1 MVVQGGVLRRKL
13 STARTAVA
21 EGDTGARAWRVAFAR
36 AAREVIGLD
45 MAVAALRDDRQSL
58 GELLDQIP
66 DHALL
71 ALLEG
76 PQQSL
81 GLLVLSPAAL
91 AAVIE
96 MQTIGR
102 LAAQPGASR
111 RPTRTDA
118 AMSARLV
125 DHALALLDT
134 ALASSADLV
143 WAGGFRYASFLDEAR
158 ALGLLLEDVPWRVL
172 DCTLELAGGSRQG
185 QVLLALPAEGRG
197 PAPVHTPTM
206 SDSGPGSWQSQLQI
220 AIMGSEVTLDAV
232 IGRLKLP
239 LGQAMALE
247 PGMLLPLAD
256 GGGLDR
262 VAIMGAGGAVLAGH
276 GRLGQHRGM
285 RALKLH
291 PRSGAG
297 PATPTLTEP
306 QLVAQS
312 TPTQARPDPAAT
324 APQPP
329 IARSA

>member
-1 MVVQGGVLRRKL
+1 MA
-13 STARTAVA
+13 S

-36 AAREVIGLD
+36 AAREVIGLETS
-45 MAVAALRDDRQSL
+45 MAALRDDRQSL

-66 DHALL
+66 DQALL

-76 PQQSL
+76 PQQAL

-102 LAAQPGASR
+102 VGPQAPPLR

-134 ALASSADLV
+134 ALAASPDLV
-143 WAGGFRYASFLDEAR
+143 WAGGFRYASFLAEAR
-158 ALGLLLEDVPWRVL
+158 ALGLLREDVPWRVL
-172 DCTLELAGGSRQG
+172 DCSLDLAGGARQG

-197 PAPVHTPTM
+197 PAPTSMPAEPET
-206 SDSGPGSWQSQLQI
+206 GAGSWQARLQV
-220 AIMGSEVTLDAV
+220 AVMGSEVMLDAV

-239 LGQAMALE
+239 LGQAMALA

-262 VAIMGAGGAVLAGH
+262 VAIMGAGGSVVAGH

-291 PRSGAG
+291 PRGGAATG
-297 PATPTLTEP
+297 APALDP
-306 QLVAQS
+306 QTSATGATSTAQRS
-312 TPTQARPDPAAT
+312 DAT
-324 APQPP
+324 APATVQP

>member
-13 STARTAVA
+13 SATRAATP

-36 AAREVIGLD
+36 AAREVIGLE
-45 MAVAALRDDRQSL
+45 MAVATLRDDRQSL

-76 PQQSL
+76 PQQAL

-102 LAAQPGASR
+102 LGPHAPALR

-172 DCTLELAGGSRQG
+172 DCTLDLASGSRQG

-197 PAPVHTPTM
+197 PAPSSAPPVEEAA
-206 SDSGPGSWQSQLQI
+206 GGSWQTRLQ
-220 AIMGSEVTLDAV
+220 AAVMGSEVTLDAV
-232 IGRLKLP
+232 IGRLRLP
-239 LGQAMALE
+239 LGQALALE

-262 VAIMGAGGAVLAGH
+262 VALIGAGSAVPAGH

-291 PRSGAG
+291 SRAAAG
-297 PATPTLTEP
+297 SPAPAP
-306 QLVAQS
+306 AA
-312 TPTQARPDPAAT
+312 PAAGIQAPRPDPLAPAT
-324 APQPP
+324 VHP
-329 IARSA
+329 ITRSA